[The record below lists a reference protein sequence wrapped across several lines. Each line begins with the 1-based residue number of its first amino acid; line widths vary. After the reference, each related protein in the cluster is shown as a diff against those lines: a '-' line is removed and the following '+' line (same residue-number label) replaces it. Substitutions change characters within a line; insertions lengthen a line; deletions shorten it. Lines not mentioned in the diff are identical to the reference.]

1 MQIGKLAAVAAVV
14 MMGAA
19 GLAGCGEAEA
29 KKATPPPAPAGPPP
43 PPSPDLP
50 LDSRKARQI
59 VGMLPTTCL
68 RMASLKMDMVTCDE
82 RQNKPVDH
90 EALRTELRD
99 LAWNLQQLPV
109 EQATERCAAMLAE
122 MQAMPSPAACADLG
136 Y

>member
-1 MQIGKLAAVAAVV
+1 MQIRKLAAVAAVV
-14 MMGAA
+14 MLGAA
-19 GLAGCGEAEA
+19 GLASCGEAEA

-68 RMASLKMDMVTCDE
+68 RVASLKMDMVTCDE
-82 RQNKPVDH
+82 RQNKPTDH

-99 LAWNLQQLPV
+99 LAWNLQQLPT
-109 EQATERCAAMLAE
+109 EQATERCAAMLTQL
-122 MQAMPSPAACADLG
+122 QAMPSPSACADLG